1 MKHLHIKLVS
11 KIVSVECDCD
21 RSNNFGGQSAF
32 IIGCMDSIIRLPRF
46 LARSLDAAA
55 IDFLNAGG
63 ARRIDFSQPRGEPA
77 LLEPDSVSWRIFK
90 NPVALWTGGIAAVI
104 LELAEPSIRAAIWD
118 HSSFRRDPLGRL
130 RRTGMAAMLTVYG
143 PSSVSSAMIAG
154 VVRMHGQ
161 IRGENSA
168 GMRYSANDA
177 DLLKWVQT
185 TAAFGF
191 GEAFNRYVRPLKAGQ
206 FDQFYSE
213 GVPVSMRYGVV
224 DAPRSRQEVEHLFAQ
239 MLARLEPSESLF
251 EFLRI
256 MSHSDA
262 FPRLLRPLQRL
273 LVRAAVDLVPWAV
286 RRRLG
291 LTSAFGLSAWQ
302 RPAAGV
308 AGALVDRIVLP
319 RGPAAQ
325 ACLRLGYPVS
335 RLYDR
340 SE

>member
-1 MKHLHIKLVS
+1 MY
-11 KIVSVECDCD
+11 
-21 RSNNFGGQSAF
+21 
-32 IIGCMDSIIRLPRF
+32 SIIRLPRF

-55 IDFLNAGG
+55 IDFLHGG
-63 ARRIDFSQPRGEPA
+63 SGRRIDFSQPRGEAA
-77 LLEPDSVSWRIFK
+77 LLEPDSLSWRIFK

-143 PSSVSSAMIAG
+143 PRSASAAMIAG

-161 IRGENSA
+161 ISGENAA
-168 GMRYSANDA
+168 GARYSANDA

-191 GEAFNRYVRPLKAGQ
+191 GEAFHRYVRPLTADQ
-206 FDQFYSE
+206 FDRFYLE
-213 GVPVSMRYGVV
+213 GVPVSLKYGVV
-224 DAPRSRQEVEHLFAQ
+224 DAPRSRQEIEELFAQ
-239 MLARLEPSESLF
+239 MLARLNPSESLF
-251 EFLRI
+251 EFLQI

-262 FPRLLRPLQRL
+262 FPRPLRPLQQI
-273 LVRAAVDLVPWAV
+273 LVRAAVDLVPWAI
-286 RRRLG
+286 RRRLC
-291 LTSAFGLSAWQ
+291 LTSAFGLRAWQ
-302 RPAAGV
+302 RPLVSV

-335 RLYDR
+335 RLYDQ
-340 SE
+340 SH